1 MYITCKMYIFCCS
14 NVNITVFIIYTYL
27 AKEKSLKSDALQSS
41 VN

>member
-1 MYITCKMYIFCCS
+1 MYIFCCS
-14 NVNITVFIIYTYL
+14 NVNITVFTVYKYH